1 MYLQGVQEGLA
12 GWERHILF
20 FSFCMACGYLCCH
33 LAVTGQRL
41 DVCLQTSEVAVVFQL
56 RERSLWSSSGCLIT
70 CAVNAEVSLLSVEV
84 VWLLRQG
91 SGQLHSVHENQ
102 GSVAF

>member
-12 GWERHILF
+12 GWERHILSVNF
-20 FSFCMACGYLCCH
+20 IWFCHPAI
-33 LAVTGQRL
+33 TGQSL
-41 DVCLQTSEVAVVFQL
+41 DVCLKTLEAAIVFQL
-56 RERSLWSSSGCLIT
+56 RERSLWSSSRCLIT

-84 VWLLRQG
+84 GWLLRQG
-91 SGQLHSVHENQ
+91 SGQLHCTHENQ